1 MREKCYKE
9 AKAITTYAE
18 KQFMRKNKYYFLKT
32 NGFPS

>member
-9 AKAITTYAE
+9 TKNFTTRAE
-18 KQFMRKNKYYFLKT
+18 KQLMQKNKYYFLKT